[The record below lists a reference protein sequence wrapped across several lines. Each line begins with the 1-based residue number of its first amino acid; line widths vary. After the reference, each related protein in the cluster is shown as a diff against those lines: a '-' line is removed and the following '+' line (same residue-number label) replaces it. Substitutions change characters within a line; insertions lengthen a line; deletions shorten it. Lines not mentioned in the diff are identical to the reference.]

1 MSLSSLLFPPLR
13 ERDGALYRA
22 RRQTTE
28 WFKMA
33 VVIAAGVA
41 VMALGRMWGM
51 GALYLAVG
59 GFLAWRLWK
68 ERQRFGPLGAPV
80 LRITADEALFV
91 IPSPVM
97 PRTEVVD
104 LKGVKSLTLQ
114 GDAWRRTFV
123 FERKHGDALRIAM
136 SYGRHDEAVLAY
148 VQRSM
153 PARIAV
159 KLQSAAAH

>member
-1 MSLSSLLFPPLR
+1 MSLSSLFFPPLR

-41 VMALGRMWGM
+41 VIALGRMWAM
-51 GALYLAVG
+51 GTLYLAVG
-59 GFLAWRLWK
+59 AFLGWRLWK

-91 IPSPVM
+91 TPSPVM
-97 PRTEVVD
+97 PCTEAVD
-104 LKGVKSLTLQ
+104 LRGVKSLTLQ
-114 GDAWRRTFV
+114 GDAWRRTFI
-123 FERKHGDALRIAM
+123 FERKHGASVRIAM

-148 VQRSM
+148 VHRSM
-153 PARIAV
+153 PTRIPVRVQA
-159 KLQSAAAH
+159 SAD

>member
-1 MSLSSLLFPPLR
+1 LR

-22 RRQTTE
+22 RRQPVE
-28 WFKMA
+28 WFKML
-33 VVIAAGVA
+33 VVLAAGVA
-41 VMALGRMWGM
+41 VIALGGMWGM
-51 GALYLAVG
+51 GVLYLAVG
-59 GFLAWRLWK
+59 CFLGWRLWK

-80 LRITADEALFV
+80 LRISADEALFV

-104 LKGVKSLTLQ
+104 LRGVKSLTLQ
-114 GDAWRRTFV
+114 GDAWRRTFI

-148 VQRSM
+148 VHRNM
-153 PARIAV
+153 PTRIPV
-159 KLQSAAAH
+159 KVQAEAL